1 MKNNEKAMEMRYKT
15 MPWRGLA
22 VALSSLF
29 LVVGPVSCGRSSL
42 EPDPTGLPVSF
53 GASTSYQ
60 NDVTTRTEYSGFDE
74 NGNFVTSVSKY
85 ERIDWVASHDRVR
98 ILCAQALG
106 GDGLPNTQGDYVVGA
121 PSANGKV
128 SEAGA
133 EPVGG
138 TSEFYW
144 AKGVTHSFY
153 ALYPAPGTTSN
164 YHEGA
169 VSASASDIAPASG
182 DKAVITGSI
191 PAGQTAVRKSGTVTI
206 SGKTYV
212 KYMPNMNLA
221 YMYAKKRTERTEGG
235 HVQLEFYPLVTSL
248 EFSLKALDDAMALY
262 DLESVS
268 LTSTTT
274 DLNGD
279 FTVTLD
285 AAPDAP
291 TPVVEKSFTP
301 ADANKTVTVTMPEGT
316 RLSKTDYS
324 VVTIIALGVAQ
335 TNLTLKLNFSNGH
348 SRTLLL
354 KKSSGSVIE
363 VGACKKAYFKLG
375 VPGDEIFF
383 EVDPM
388 AADPFDGENPIYQA
402 VTRGLDPIDNSID
415 RGIIP
420 QRFGVYAVRNAE
432 GVDFDPVNNPLNLYL
447 NRHDVEYLETLAD
460 DDTYWRGCPSAY
472 WPSFDRLNFFTY
484 APYRVAVPQTG
495 STEPD
500 LQFPS
505 SDYVKGMPRA
515 TYTPAASV
523 TNQVDLCLSRP
534 ALNLNYT
541 KENTPI
547 VPLAFKH
554 ALTRIR
560 LFVRVKGT
568 RLPEYVYRVTN
579 VNLSG
584 LVGTNTFTYQDNA
597 TTPFVWDAITT
608 STPHDAGYSLT
619 YSATELT
626 SSWVTFIGD
635 PAGEGIT
642 DSYTWVNA
650 PVNGRLYLLPQ
661 TITEAAEMEIVISM
675 YKGSGASA
683 VLQSILPTFQMHL
696 PTDTAW
702 EAGKTVS
709 YLITVD
715 AEKLVILDIR
725 AMVDEWDSAGNTHDE
740 QIIF

>member
-1 MKNNEKAMEMRYKT
+1 MKNNEIAMEMRYKT

-22 VALSSLF
+22 VGLSSLL
-29 LVVGPVSCGRSSL
+29 LVAGVVSCGRSSL
-42 EPDPTGLPVSF
+42 ELDPQGMPVRF
-53 GASTSYQ
+53 GAATTWQ
-60 NDVTTRTEYSGFDE
+60 NDIQTRTEYSGFDE
-74 NGNFVTSVSKY
+74 NGNFVTSSSKY
-85 ERIDWVASHDRVR
+85 ERIDWVADHDRIR
-98 ILCAQALG
+98 ILCAEALG
-106 GDGLPNTQGDYVVGA
+106 PDGTTNSQGDYVMGA
-121 PSANGKV
+121 PTANGKM

-133 EPVGG
+133 TLAEGS
-138 TSEFYW
+138 SEFYW
-144 AKGVTHSFY
+144 AKDVAHSFY

-164 YHEGA
+164 YHDGS
-169 VSASASDIAPASG
+169 VSAAESAITLDGSG
-182 DKAVITGSI
+182 AVITGGI
-191 PAGQTAVRKSGTVTI
+191 PAGQTAVKKSGTTTVGGQSYI
-206 SGKTYV
+206 
-212 KYMPNMNLA
+212 KYMPNMNLS
-221 YMYAKKRTERTEGG
+221 YMYAQKRTVRTDGG
-235 HVQLEFYPLVTSL
+235 YVLLDFLPLVTTF

-262 DLESVS
+262 DLVSVS
-268 LTSTTT
+268 LTSTST
-274 DLNGD
+274 DLNGN
-279 FTVTLD
+279 FTVALD
-285 AAPDAP
+285 ATPGAAA
-291 TPVVEKSFTP
+291 PVVEKAFTP
-301 ADANKTVTVTMPEGT
+301 AAANKTVTVTLPSGT
-316 RLSKTDYS
+316 RLTKTDYS

-335 TNLTLKLNFSNGH
+335 TDLTLKLNFSNGH
-348 SRTLLL
+348 SRTRLL
-354 KKSSGSVIE
+354 KKSDGTVIS

-383 EVDPM
+383 QVDPM
-388 AADPFDGENPIYQA
+388 ATDPFDGENPIYQA

-432 GVDFDPVNNPLNLYL
+432 GVDFDPVNNPMNLYL

-460 DDTYWRGCPSAY
+460 DDTYWRGSPSAY

-484 APYRVAVPQTG
+484 APYRVAVPQAG

-515 TYTPAASV
+515 TYTPAANV
-523 TNQVDLCLSRP
+523 TNQVDLCISRP

-568 RLPEYVYRVTN
+568 RLPQYVYRVTKI
-579 VNLSG
+579 NLSG

-597 TTPFVWDAITT
+597 TTPFVWDAITA

-635 PAGEGIT
+635 PAGDGIT

-661 TITEAAEMEIVISM
+661 PITEAAEMEIVISM
-675 YKGSGASA
+675 YKESGVSAS
-683 VLQSILPTFQMHL
+683 LQSVLPSFLMHL

-702 EAGKTVS
+702 EPGKTVS

-715 AEKLVILDIR
+715 ATNMVILDID
-725 AMVDEWDSAGNTHDE
+725 AKVDEWDSAGNTHDE
-740 QIIF
+740 LIIF